1 MTKETIGTVTVS
13 KWSKELQA
21 WKLYSVAHSYSLSD
35 FTQVLEQKEC
45 TIEDANYLYQFTSDC
60 ADNIQTYFASYDYC
74 I

>member
-13 KWSKELQA
+13 RWNSEQKAWSP
-21 WKLYSVAHSYSLSD
+21 YSVAHNYSLSD

-45 TIEDANYLYQFTSDC
+45 TIEDANYLYQFTSDD
-60 ADNIQTYFASYDYC
+60 ADNIQTYFGSYEYC